1 MPINLSKT
9 EISEIVSK
17 FYDKSYDESDI
28 DRGVVTEAMV
38 HFAILCEFEVIHK
51 EDLMDLYE
59 QYKQT
64 NWLDRL

>member
-17 FYDKSYDESDI
+17 FYDKSYDENDI

-38 HFAILCEFEVIHK
+38 HFAILCQFEVVHK
-51 EDLMDLYE
+51 DDLMDLYE
-59 QYKQT
+59 QYKYT
-64 NWLDRL
+64 NWNL